1 MLDCGLFPVRKSI
14 ISVYFNPFKIK
25 ADNIFADWNP
35 GLFGRGHFLSEAAS
49 DVVFG
54 HFHAFVA

>member
-1 MLDCGLFPVRKSI
+1 LFPVRKSI

-25 ADNIFADWNP
+25 VDNIFADWNP